1 MRPTHPRR
9 AIALL
14 LMTLAGSSIAAGCSG
29 TDTLLPVENIVVAEK
44 APPPINGGTL
54 AIAPDGHTAIAADTD
69 RDVVWIV
76 DVDASALKA
85 KVALKDGDQPGR
97 VAIDKDGNAHVVLM
111 AGGAVAKVDVASGK
125 LVDRREVCAAPRGIA
140 YDAAQDALHVACAG
154 GELVRLPAA
163 GGPVDRKW
171 QFDRDLR
178 DVVVQG
184 DKLLVSRLRTAE
196 VLVIGPEG
204 KVWQRQTPATIHRM
218 SFNTGLENE
227 FQPAVA
233 WRMVG
238 RKNGGAIMIHQRAM
252 SGPVVTTQPGGYSGG
267 GCDDETI
274 VQTTVTEV
282 DSVEGASP
290 ISIPQTGRESLAGTA
305 LPVDIAISPANTEI
319 TVVAAGSNA
328 IVRKAI
334 VNLVS
339 ADEQEPCRGP
349 ETEPTPGQ
357 PVAAAYL
364 ADGTAVVQL
373 REPAAL
379 FIPGLNAT
387 ISLPGESRKDTGH
400 DVFHQSPGLGTGVP
414 SSVACA
420 SCHPGA
426 GEDARTWNFATIGP
440 RRTQTVRGGI
450 SDTAPLHWDGDMRDV
465 GHIMSEVFVNRM
477 GGMPQA
483 PRVNRLVQ
491 RWMDTVPK
499 LQHAEPA
506 DVSAVERGK
515 ELYNDAKVGCA
526 SCHSGS
532 KQTNNQFAD
541 VGTGKQFQVPTL
553 MNIADRAPYMHDG
566 CAPTLRDRFGANTA
580 CGGGDN
586 HGVTS
591 HLTSEQIDDL
601 VAYLETL

>member
-14 LMTLAGSSIAAGCSG
+14 LMTLAGSAVAAGCSG
-29 TDTLLPVENIVVAEK
+29 TDTLAPSGNIVVAEK

-76 DVDASALKA
+76 DVDASALKS

-111 AGGAVAKVDVASGK
+111 AGGAVAKIDIASGK
-125 LVDRREVCAAPRGIA
+125 LVDRRDVCAAPRGIA

-163 GGPVDRKW
+163 GGPVNRQW

-184 DKLLVSRLRTAE
+184 NKLLVSRLRTAE
-196 VLVIGPEG
+196 ILVIGPEG
-204 KVWQRQTPATIHRM
+204 KVWQRQTPVTTRRM
-218 SFNTGLENE
+218 NFLTGTENE

-238 RKNGGAIMIHQRAM
+238 RKNGGALMIHQRGMA
-252 SGPVVTTQPGGYSGG
+252 GPVETTQPGGYSGG
-267 GCDDETI
+267 GCDEGI
-274 VQTTVTEV
+274 VETTVTEV

-290 ISIPQTGRESLAGTA
+290 ISIPQTGHQSLAGTA

-319 TVVAAGSNA
+319 TVVAAGTNA

-334 VNLVS
+334 VSLGSVE
-339 ADEQEPCRGP
+339 EQEPCKGP
-349 ETEPTPGQ
+349 ETEQVPGQ
-357 PVAAAYL
+357 PIAAAYL
-364 ADGTAVVQL
+364 SDGTAVVQL

-379 FIPGLNAT
+379 FLPGLNTT
-387 ISLPGESRKDTGH
+387 ITLPGESRKDTGH
-400 DVFHQSPGLGTGVP
+400 DVFHQSPGLGIGMAT
-414 SSVACA
+414 SIACA
-420 SCHPGA
+420 SCHPG
-426 GEDARTWNFATIGP
+426 GGDDARTWNFSTIGP
-440 RRTQTVRGGI
+440 RRTQTLRGGI

-477 GGMPQA
+477 GGTPQEL
-483 PRVNRLVQ
+483 RVNRLVQ

-506 DVSAVERGK
+506 DMGAVARGK

-526 SCHSGS
+526 SCHSGA
-532 KQTNNQFAD
+532 KGTNNQFAD

-553 MNIADRAPYMHDG
+553 MGIADRAPYMHDG
-566 CAPTLRDRFGANTA
+566 CAPTLRDRFDGSAA

-591 HLTSEQIDDL
+591 HLSTEQIDDL